1 MAFLIIMVWLLEFGL
16 ALAFLA
22 WLEGR
27 MERSEAKAPAVDRV
41 APRP

>member
-1 MAFLIIMVWLLEFGL
+1 MAFLIIIVWLLEFGL

-22 WLEGR
+22 WLEER
-27 MERSEAKAPAVDRV
+27 MERSEANAAAVDQV